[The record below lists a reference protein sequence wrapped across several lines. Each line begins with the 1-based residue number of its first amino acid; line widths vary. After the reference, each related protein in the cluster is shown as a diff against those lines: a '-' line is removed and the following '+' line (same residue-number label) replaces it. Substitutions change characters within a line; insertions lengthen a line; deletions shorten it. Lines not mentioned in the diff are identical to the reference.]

1 MSSTRPSRPLAP
13 RTTTR
18 LRTTGCKDTSE
29 AEVDAFVAAL
39 RASAAAA

>member
-1 MSSTRPSRPLAP
+1 MCSW
-13 RTTTR
+13 
-18 LRTTGCKDTSE
+18 DTSE